1 MTGGAGRGRGI
12 CMCART
18 GWFTTARSSAGI
30 RGFRWPSI
38 READVKR
45 EFLTAKSCAP
55 NCTIGCVHRISH
67 IDHWRAPQ
75 TRMVAPGGQELVK
88 IGDGERWTVNRD

>member
-1 MTGGAGRGRGI
+1 MTGGAVRGRGI
-12 CMCART
+12 CMCAKT
-18 GWFTTARSSAGI
+18 GWFTIARQQRGYPGI
-30 RGFRWPSI
+30 PVAEYS
-38 READVKR
+38 RERLKQ

-88 IGDGERWTVNRD
+88 ICGRTARKDSY